1 MKWYRLSQLNLTF
14 VFSLFNRDKLR
25 NGSEMTF
32 VVGAAKINISNLKT
46 WLELDVDAGRSKGSG
61 RSKALAYT
69 F

>member
-1 MKWYRLSQLNLTF
+1 
-14 VFSLFNRDKLR
+14 
-25 NGSEMTF
+25 MTF

-61 RSKALAYT
+61 RSKALADT